1 MPVCATTDAVRPVC
15 PVVTGDVAVMTG
27 VAGAAT
33 TVTAFVAELEP
44 LPFEPVQT
52 RVTVPTTAG
61 VYVIDVV
68 PLATVFATVTPLA
81 VHAYVMP
88 LAAGDDAVN
97 ASPTVAFVGAVMTG
111 VDGAATDV
119 TVSVATGLVV
129 CAALTSA
136 AVMVIVPT
144 APAV

>member
-1 MPVCATTDAVRPVC
+1 M
-15 PVVTGDVAVMTG
+15 
-27 VAGAAT
+27 
-33 TVTAFVAELEP
+33 
-44 LPFEPVQT
+44 
-52 RVTVPTTAG
+52 
-61 VYVIDVV
+61 
-68 PLATVFATVTPLA
+68 A